1 MLCKEREEVV
11 GDWAS
16 GLLMSKGWER
26 RTAWMGG
33 VLLSNNQ
40 LNMMAFFLSVSLL
53 VFPNV
58 CVVSFVLTI
67 GGWKLTGLASPKQ
80 RGDGE
85 LVLSFSQCPGKKLDT
100 SLSCPTIRV
109 LTSFFLLFEK
119 LSKKEICQPNIL
131 TLTTY
136 RKKDTLLHSAIL
148 LVIALFESCLQCN
161 LEHIWLQSRV
171 CR

>member
-1 MLCKEREEVV
+1 MHTAPKTILSTIEAEVLLFEEKNWKLMLCKEREEVV

-33 VLLSNNQ
+33 
-40 LNMMAFFLSVSLL
+40 AFLSLIINSIWCLSLSL
-53 VFPNV
+53 CPCWSAYYV

-109 LTSFFLLFEK
+109 STSFFVIWK
-119 LSKKEICQPNIL
+119 NSTK
-131 TLTTY
+131 
-136 RKKDTLLHSAIL
+136 RKHTNQI
-148 LVIALFESCLQCN
+148 F
-161 LEHIWLQSRV
+161 
-171 CR
+171 